1 MPTCDWRDTLTPDV
15 NFEVTGAEVPPYAA
29 VPMLIFKLHIKNA
42 VEAQQIHSVV
52 LHCQIQINVTRR
64 RYSPEAQAKLLE
76 LFGEP
81 QRWGQ
86 TLRPLLWTHVSRS
99 VPQFSKS
106 TTVDLAV
113 PCTYDFEVIATKYF
127 NALEDGYIPLTFLFS
142 GTFFYEGEQGNL
154 QVGQIS
160 WSKEATFSLPV
171 ALWQEM
177 IQRYYPNSAWIRL
190 HKDVFDQ
197 LYQYKAKHGFP
208 TWEEVVDHLLQTSSK
223 EVQS

>member
-1 MPTCDWRDTLTPDV
+1 MTPDL
-15 NFEVTGAEVPPYAA
+15 NFEIAGAEVPPFAA
-29 VPMLIFKLHIKNA
+29 IPTLIFKLHIVNV
-42 VEAQQIHSVV
+42 VEAQLIHSVV

-86 TLRPLLWTHVSRS
+86 TLRPLLWTHAGRS
-99 VPQFSKS
+99 VPQFSES

-127 NALEDGYIPLTFLFS
+127 NALEEGFIPLTFLFS
-142 GTFFYEGEQGNL
+142 GTIFYEGEQGNL

-190 HKDVFDQ
+190 HKDGFDR
-197 LYQYKAKHGFP
+197 LYRYKAIHGLP
-208 TWEEVVDHLLQTSSK
+208 TWEDVVDHLLQANSE

>member
-1 MPTCDWRDTLTPDV
+1 MQTCDWRETLTPDL
-15 NFEVTGAEVPPYAA
+15 NFKIAGAEVPSYAA
-29 VPMLIFKLHIKNA
+29 VPVLNFKLHIMNTIE
-42 VEAQQIHSVV
+42 VQQIHSVL

-64 RYSPEAQAKLLE
+64 RYGPESQAKLLE

-86 TLRPLLWTHVSRS
+86 TLRPLLWTHASRS
-99 VPQFSKS
+99 VPHFSGS

-127 NALEDGYIPLTFLFS
+127 NALEEGYIPLTFLFS
-142 GTFFYEGEQGNL
+142 GTIFYEGEEGNL
-154 QVGQIS
+154 QVEQIS

-190 HKDVFDQ
+190 HKDVFDE
-197 LYQYKAKHGFP
+197 LYRYKAMHGLP
-208 TWEEVVDHLLQTSSK
+208 TWEDVIQHLLRARSG
-223 EVQS
+223 EVQA

>member
-1 MPTCDWRDTLTPDV
+1 LTPDL
-15 NFEVTGAEVPPYAA
+15 NFEVVDAEVPPYAA
-29 VPMLIFKLHIKNA
+29 VPMLIFKLHIVNT
-42 VEAQQIHSVV
+42 VETQLIHSIM
-52 LHCQIQINVTRR
+52 LRCQLQINVKRR
-64 RYSPEAQAKLLE
+64 RYSSEAQARLLE

-86 TLRPLLWTHVSRS
+86 TLRPLLWTHVSTS
-99 VPQFSKS
+99 VPQFSES
-106 TTVDLAV
+106 TTIDLAV

-142 GTFFYEGEQGNL
+142 GTIFYEGDQDNL

-160 WSKEATFSLPV
+160 WSKEATFLLPV

-177 IQRYYPNSAWIRL
+177 IQRYYPNSTWIRL
-190 HKDVFDQ
+190 RKDVFDQ
-197 LYQYKAKHGFP
+197 LYQYKATHGLP
-208 TWEEVVDHLLQTSSK
+208 TWEEVVDRLLRTSSE